1 MEMRI
6 DTQFQDTRHFLIE
19 FHKNG
24 LAYILLYDA
33 DYPSLF
39 IGQKED
45 DINLDTFWKRHQE
58 DKDYCL
64 SCELM
69 LRFDKK
75 RVLAPDYPPLELG
88 LSLKVAK
95 ELLKDLSKSVDFA
108 RVVKG
113 EYEL

>member
-1 MEMRI
+1 MRI

-69 LRFDKK
+69 LRFNKK
-75 RVLAPDYPPLELG
+75 LALAPNYPPLELG